1 MSIKYFESF
10 SKGINVSGD
19 NWRPFLL
26 RCSIFLSILAEAGG
40 GEVSG
45 VDGGD
50 MDSEGSLSGMMMLD
64 KKYKTSVTSFKALS
78 TETHW
83 SRSRAIFR

>member
-1 MSIKYFESF
+1 MSIKYSF
-10 SKGINVSGD
+10 SKGINISGD
-19 NWRPFLL
+19 NWCLFLL
-26 RCSIFLSILAEAGG
+26 RCSIFLLILAEAGG
-40 GEVSG
+40 GEVPG

-50 MDSEGSLSGMMMLD
+50 MDSEGSLSGMMMLH

-78 TETHW
+78 IETHW